1 MYSFKLGD
9 VMSQPYSGT
18 ASDSN
23 ASMTGD
29 AAVVGGHTAADRADV
44 GSHAT
49 AGTTAV
55 PWKENTL
62 GDARAGHGRNV
73 SWGAIF
79 AGVVTFIAIV
89 LLFGLLTAAA
99 GLGGSGTGAAI
110 VSVIGL
116 LLGFFGAGG
125 VAGAMAVRGGLLHGF
140 LAWATSILA
149 TVVLLVLLTLGTA
162 GAVGGVLGS
171 LASGL
176 GAAAGPSLT
185 QVDPTKV
192 PTPTAQQTQQA
203 QQTAQAAAQTAADA
217 TKTGATW
224 GFIGLLLGAIV
235 ASVGGLLGSR
245 SVNSRRKINADDT
258 SRVS

>member
-1 MYSFKLGD
+1 
-9 VMSQPYSGT
+9 MSQPYRSTSSEPNGPV
-18 ASDSN
+18 
-23 ASMTGD
+23 TGE
-29 AAVVGGHTAADRADV
+29 AAVVGGHPSASRGDV

-49 AGTTAV
+49 AGTAAV
-55 PWKENTL
+55 PWRENTL

-99 GLGGSGTGAAI
+99 GLSGSGTGAAV

-140 LAWATSILA
+140 LTWATSILA
-149 TVVLLVLLTLGTA
+149 TVVLLTLGTA

-185 QVDPTKV
+185 QVDKSAV

-217 TKTGATW
+217 TKSGATW
-224 GFIGLLLGAIV
+224 GFVGLLLGAIV
-235 ASVGGLLGSR
+235 ASIGGLLGSR
-245 SVNSRRKINADDT
+245 SVNNRRTVNADDT
-258 SRVS
+258 PRVS